1 MANGTVKWFNAE
13 QGYGFI
19 TPDDSGADVFGH
31 YSEIQTTGYRTLEEN
46 QRVSYSVQQGSKC
59 PQATAVTAL

>member
-13 QGYGFI
+13 KGYGFI
-19 TPDDSGADVFGH
+19 TPDDSGADVFVH

-46 QRVSYSVQQGSKC
+46 QRVTYSVTQGNKG
-59 PQATAVTAL
+59 PQATAVSAI